1 MWASDLRTF
10 ILQLHGVDIVWLPT
24 TLEEEPPF

>member
-1 MWASDLRTF
+1 MYAADLRTF

-24 TLEEEPPF
+24 NDNDEPPF